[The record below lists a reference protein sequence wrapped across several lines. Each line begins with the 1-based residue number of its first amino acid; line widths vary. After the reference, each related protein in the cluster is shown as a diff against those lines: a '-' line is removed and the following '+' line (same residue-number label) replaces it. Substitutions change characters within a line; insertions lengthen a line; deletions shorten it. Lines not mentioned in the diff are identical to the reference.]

1 MRYAI
6 EHTDWF
12 VYRIAT
18 ICESSVVSFFGG
30 ESRSDSAV
38 R

>member
-1 MRYAI
+1 MRYAL

-18 ICESSVVSFFGG
+18 ICGWSVVSFFGG

-38 R
+38 K